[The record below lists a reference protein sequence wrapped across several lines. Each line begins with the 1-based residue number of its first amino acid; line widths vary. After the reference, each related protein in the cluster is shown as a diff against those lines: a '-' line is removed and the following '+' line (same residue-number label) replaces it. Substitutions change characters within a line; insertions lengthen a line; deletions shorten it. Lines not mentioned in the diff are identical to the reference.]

1 MRVAYLSG
9 GAGQEMREPAR
20 KSKSN
25 REKIIQAAAKLII
38 EQGVAN
44 TSLAD
49 IADEVGI
56 SKGTLYYYYAT
67 KGDLIF
73 DISVRHMEH
82 ITNTIISWI
91 NGHGRDQG
99 PEEVLQMVIETV
111 LKSETRGYIHFYLIQ
126 EALSGNHE
134 SLKIRF
140 TEEYDRWMDLIEQG
154 LRLILP
160 PETDFRTVSRVLL
173 SAIDGLLIQNL
184 LGHGQLPLREISRFF
199 ANHRG
204 ELATRISDYDT
215 SSR

>member
-1 MRVAYLSG
+1 
-9 GAGQEMREPAR
+9 MREPAR
-20 KSKSN
+20 KGKSN

-82 ITNTIISWI
+82 ITSTIISWI
-91 NGHGRDQG
+91 NGHGREQS
-99 PEEVLQMVIETV
+99 PEDVLQMVIETV

-160 PETDFRTVSRVLL
+160 KNTDFRTVSRVLL

-184 LGHGQLPLREISRFF
+184 LGQGPLPLREISRFF
-199 ANHRG
+199 TNQEG
-204 ELATRISDYDT
+204 DVTRAVSDYDT
-215 SSR
+215 ARS

>member
-1 MRVAYLSG
+1 MKEAVRK
-9 GAGQEMREPAR
+9 AR
-20 KSKSN
+20 SN

-38 EQGVAN
+38 EKGVAN

-49 IADEVGI
+49 IAGEVGI

-82 ITNTIISWI
+82 ITNTIIAWI
-91 NGHGRDQG
+91 NGHGRDPQ
-99 PEEVLQMVIETV
+99 PETVLQMVIETV

-140 TEEYDRWMDLIEQG
+140 TEEYDRWLDLIEQG

-160 PETDFRTVSRVLL
+160 KDTDFKTISRVLL
-173 SAIDGLLIQNL
+173 SAIDGLLVQNL
-184 LGHGQLPLREISRFF
+184 LGQGPLPLREISRFF
-199 ANHRG
+199 AYYEG
-204 ELATRISDYDT
+204 ELTRPV
-215 SSR
+215 SSYTQTQN